1 MDFDLVRLL
10 NSDSFDSFWYWL
22 IIAVSWSRATHFMLG
37 AGLHDIRDALRNGGT
52 NMTDVEMLIHI
63 NARKL
68 TRAFDRYGVWLTA
81 IGMFLI
87 ATIATLGFKFDIEL
101 MQAST
106 LLIVSLMLG
115 LLVSLRFAY
124 RVIENDLLDK
134 ALCDSF
140 SKFRTIK
147 QFIGIGSIL
156 VISFY
161 AAYFLVIIRGI

>member
-147 QFIGIGSIL
+147 QFIGIGSIF